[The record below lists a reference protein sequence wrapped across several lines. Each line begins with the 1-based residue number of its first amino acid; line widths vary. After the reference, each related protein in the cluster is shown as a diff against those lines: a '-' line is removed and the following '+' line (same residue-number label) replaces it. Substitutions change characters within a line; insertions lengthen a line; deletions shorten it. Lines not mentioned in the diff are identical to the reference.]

1 MFNGI
6 RHACSWCAASKGEAE
21 HSMVSYL
28 HIKQKKKKKKKK
40 RLSGYTPRG
49 NLWIEGTVGEFELS
63 GSEHRL

>member
-40 RLSGYTPRG
+40 RQKGKKKKDNNGSKGWGDIHQEAISG
-49 NLWIEGTVGEFELS
+49 
-63 GSEHRL
+63 